1 MMYEYSQDN
10 LTQASRHE
18 QLYFMELL
26 CLNLCAFSEMAN
38 WLNRLESV
46 LKQF

>member
-1 MMYEYSQDN
+1 MYEYSQDN
-10 LTQASRHE
+10 LRLSDRHE

-26 CLNLCAFSEMAN
+26 CLNLCSFSEMAS